1 MSIKKYYASVCKS
14 CLYTLTL
21 DGKIVGMRAKVFD
34 KGTNDFSY
42 NDFSTSLIKDKEVQN
57 FLRENKAKFTAL
69 HLVENVST
77 VDNGDGTKTV
87 TTVMV
92 TEEEIKSQLQVKEFK
107 TAEEAESILKEI
119 INIYKVKG

>member
-34 KGTNDFSY
+34 KGTNEFNY
-42 NDFSTSLIKDKEVQN
+42 YDFSTSLIKDKEVQN

-69 HLVENVST
+69 PLVENVST

-92 TEEEIKSQLQVKEFK
+92 TEEEIKNQLQVKEFK
-107 TAEEAESILKEI
+107 TAEEAKSILKEI
-119 INIYKVKG
+119 INIYNVKG